1 MLHVIV
7 ISMQTSKNHF
17 LQLVEQ
23 QIKESLKWD
32 EKSSFSAEP
41 TLFAAAK
48 HLCLSNGAK
57 RARPKLIYFFS
68 EALQINSA
76 LAIDIAVTSEFIHSA
91 SLLHDDVIDNGTLR
105 RGSPTVNVVWD
116 ELTAVLAGDIL
127 LAESIKGLKKCP
139 RVISLEALQL
149 VSEMTKATMLEAHI
163 RNKNNVSIEQWN
175 YIAQGKT
182 ASMFQWCGR
191 SVGHIA
197 NDLKAVECFD
207 NFGKHFGLAFQ
218 LADDL
223 LDVYPTESGKTPF
236 ADLRNR
242 NPSYPIILAL
252 QYSKTFSRA
261 LIKTWEKETI
271 SESEIAYLGETI
283 ISTGAA
289 EHTLERINKEVQ
301 LSIEALDEYVN
312 LPGVQIIAQW
322 ALEMCLRF
330 KRSEAV

>member
-1 MLHVIV
+1 MLHVIL
-7 ISMQTSKNHF
+7 ISMQTNKNHF

-23 QIKESLKWD
+23 QIKETLEWD
-32 EKSSFSAEP
+32 SKASFSAEP

-48 HLCLSNGAK
+48 HLCLSKGAK

-68 EALQINSA
+68 EALQINTS

-91 SLLHDDVIDNGTLR
+91 SLLHDDVIDTGTLR
-105 RGSPTVNVVWD
+105 RGSPTANVVWD
-116 ELTAVLAGDIL
+116 DLTAVLAGDIL

-139 RVISLEALQL
+139 RVISIEALQL

-163 RNKNNVSIEQWN
+163 RNDHNVTTEQWN
-175 YIAQGKT
+175 YIAKGKT

-197 NDLKAVECFD
+197 NDMKAVECFD
-207 NFGKHFGLAFQ
+207 KFGKHFGIAFQ

-223 LDVYPTESGKTPF
+223 LDIYPRESGKTPF

-252 QYSKTFSRA
+252 QNSNHFSRA
-261 LIKTWEKETI
+261 LRNAW
-271 SESEIAYLGETI
+271 ESELNTEDEIASLGESL

-289 EHTLERINKEVQ
+289 EQTLEKIQNEVD
-301 LSIEALDEYVN
+301 LSIDALEGYVN
-312 LPGVQIIAQW
+312 LPGIQIIAQW
-322 ALEMCLRF
+322 ALEMCLRL
-330 KRSEAV
+330 KKSEAV